1 MPASKLSIEATT
13 AESGPSPRAGE
24 NEGEQD
30 RASKDGNDSD
40 RALARLWTRI
50 KRRKHVEVEGLP
62 LNVSSAE
69 ESSGFSPVSTPNIP
83 KVVSSTMS
91 AAEIIAVFDSQHC
104 PDISQELDLQNCGGV
119 AIAGGSFGDI
129 YRGKLRNGDLVAI
142 KCARLFLDNTDQS
155 QEVLKSAARELY
167 AWSKCQHIC
176 VAELLGVALFRNQ
189 LAMISRWTGRG
200 TLPQYITNNPRVNR
214 IRLCH
219 QIVTGLDY
227 LHRIGVVHGDIK
239 GANVLISEGGHAQL
253 TDFGSSIFK
262 SSTMVFTGE
271 SFKPSFSLRWAAPE
285 LLDETVKSSKE
296 ADIYAL
302 GMTILETITG
312 EIPYAGRTD
321 CNVMVAV
328 AVKKEL
334 PTRPESMGFEL
345 WNILLECWRREPLAR
360 PTATS
365 VFLSVDVY
373 YGHKVR

>member
-1 MPASKLSIEATT
+1 MPAGKPSSEEATT
-13 AESGPSPRAGE
+13 GPGPSPGTGE
-24 NEGEQD
+24 NGAEQD
-30 RASKDGNDSD
+30 RTSKGENDLD

-50 KRRKHVEVEGLP
+50 KRRKHAEVEGLP

-69 ESSGFSPVSTPNIP
+69 ESSGFSPASTSNIP

-104 PDISQELDLQNCGGV
+104 PDISQELDLQNCNSV
-119 AIAGGSFGDI
+119 AIAGGTFGDI
-129 YRGKLRNGDLVAI
+129 YQGKLRNGDLVAI

-155 QEVLKSAARELY
+155 QEVLKNAARELY

-214 IRLCH
+214 LRLCH
-219 QIVTGLDY
+219 QIATGLDY

-239 GANVLISEGGHAQL
+239 GANVLISEGGYTQL

-302 GMTILETITG
+302 GMTILVG
-312 EIPYAGRTD
+312 LKAYAMRS
-321 CNVMVAV
+321 
-328 AVKKEL
+328 
-334 PTRPESMGFEL
+334 PFS
-345 WNILLECWRREPLAR
+345 
-360 PTATS
+360 
-365 VFLSVDVY
+365 
-373 YGHKVR
+373 